1 MVPQIFQP
9 HARKYILDLK
19 GTKRNNMLNQN
30 IKWKRRKTA
39 RKSLRKSDNKLIDHE
54 NLLDLDH
61 DMNETMVLK

>member
-1 MVPQIFQP
+1 
-9 HARKYILDLK
+9 
-19 GTKRNNMLNQN
+19 MLNQN

-39 RKSLRKSDNKLIDHE
+39 RKSLRKSDTKLIDHE